1 MDIGFVG
8 LGNMGFPIARRL
20 LDAQLRAGGVRHPAR
35 RRRDSR
41 RARRAC
47 RVVDQ
52 GSGRPRRNGDGEPS
66 IPAGVLRCRH
76 RRRGV
81 IDGSRVK
88 RFVDFSTVGSQVAER
103 INATLVE
110 RGIATLDS
118 PVSGGVAGAQKGT
131 LAVMVSG
138 PRTDFDVLTPV
149 YETIGR
155 PFYVGEKPGS
165 AQTMKL
171 VNNML
176 AGTALVATCEAVVM
190 GVKSGLDPAVM
201 IDVLNAG
208 SGGTNASRDKFPRS
222 ILPRTFD
229 LRLRHGLDGQ
239 RRAALSGRGT
249 SARSLDGGRRRSR
262 AAVGGRDDRTR
273 ARLGLHLG
281 DQADRAGGRRGGGR
295 RDVSRVTSQVFD
307 AAAISAI
314 DLSSI
319 ASNSCALCCAVSPSV
334 SAREKLAITPLLRAS
349 RAHASSRL

>member
-20 LDAQLRAGGVRHPAR
+20 LGAHYDLVVYDTRPDAVETLVDLGARAASSTREVA
-35 RRRDSR
+35 D
-41 RARRAC
+41 RAETVMA
-47 RVVDQ
+47 
-52 GSGRPRRNGDGEPS
+52 SLPS
-66 IPAGVLRCRH
+66 PQASFDVATGAG
-76 RRRGV
+76 GV

-208 SGGTNASRDKFPRS
+208 SGGTTASRDKFPRS

-229 LRLRHGLDGQ
+229 FGFATGLMVKDVRLYLDEARALGVSTEVADAVG
-239 RRAALSGRGT
+239 RLWEVVMTELGPDSDFTSAIKPIERAAGVV
-249 SARSLDGGRRRSR
+249 
-262 AAVGGRDDRTR
+262 VGGE
-273 ARLGLHLG
+273 
-281 DQADRAGGRRGGGR
+281 AGVR
-295 RDVSRVTSQVFD
+295 
-307 AAAISAI
+307 
-314 DLSSI
+314 
-319 ASNSCALCCAVSPSV
+319 
-334 SAREKLAITPLLRAS
+334 
-349 RAHASSRL
+349 